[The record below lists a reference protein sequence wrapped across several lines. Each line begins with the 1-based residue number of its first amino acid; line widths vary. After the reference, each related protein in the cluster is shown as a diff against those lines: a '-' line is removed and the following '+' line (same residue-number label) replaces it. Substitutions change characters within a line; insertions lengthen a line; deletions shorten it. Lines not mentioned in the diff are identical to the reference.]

1 MAGARFRRRQVID
14 PTEDSPVSA
23 AVSQR
28 GQDVIRMVTEA
39 VRRRRVLLAYQPVVH
54 ATGQSSAAFYEAL
67 IRVIDESGVIIPARD
82 FVDSIE
88 STEIGREIDCLA
100 LNLGFEALAREP
112 TLRLS
117 VNMSARSIG
126 YPNFTRTL
134 HQGLRRCPTAGE
146 RLILEISEQSAM
158 LMPELVTTFMGR
170 LQGEG
175 ISFALDDFGAGL
187 TSFRHLRG
195 FYFDMIKIDGGF
207 IRGIADSADN
217 QVMTQAILA
226 VARQLDMFAVAE
238 SVETAREAE
247 YLAGIGIDCMQG
259 YYFGAPTV
267 TPPWQRPA
275 ERRGA

>member
-14 PTEDSPVSA
+14 PAEDSPVSA

-28 GQDVIRMVTEA
+28 GQDVIRMVTDA
-39 VRRRRVLLAYQPVVH
+39 VRRRSVLLAYQPVVQ
-54 ATGQSSAAFYEAL
+54 AARQGGAAFHEAL
-67 IRVIDESGVIIPARD
+67 IRVTDESGVIIPARD
-82 FVDSIE
+82 FVAAIE
-88 STEIGREIDCLA
+88 TTEIGREIDCLA
-100 LNLGFEALAREP
+100 LNLGFEALARQP

-158 LMPELVTTFMGR
+158 LMPELVTTFMAR

-187 TSFRHLRG
+187 TSFRHLGG

-247 YLAGIGIDCMQG
+247 YLAGIGIDGMQG
-259 YYFGAPTV
+259 YYFGAPSV
-267 TPPWQRPA
+267 TPPWKLPA
-275 ERRGA
+275 AARTA